1 MALRFDLSNP
11 NWQTQYNMQQA
22 YGKAPTASDIG
33 QTLGMG
39 LRELGDR
46 YQRTSSPLGKAWQ
59 QELAKKDYKPG
70 EMPDFEEFKQKFRA
84 DKRAGAREDFQAA
97 IGRDYEKSNLLKMFF
112 DKEKG
117 RTREDIISGFGGYDD
132 LSLADKQKISQ
143 DVY

>member
-22 YGKAPTASDIG
+22 YGNAPTPSDIG

-39 LRELGDR
+39 LQELGDR

-70 EMPDFEEFKQKFRA
+70 EMPDFDEFTQKFRA
-84 DKRAGAREDFQAA
+84 ECFLIRKRV
-97 IGRDYEKSNLLKMFF
+97 
-112 DKEKG
+112 
-117 RTREDIISGFGGYDD
+117 
-132 LSLADKQKISQ
+132 KQRNK
-143 DVY
+143 